1 MYLVQLLLP
10 LQDNAGIT
18 FPRRDFEIVRT
29 ELTERYGGVT
39 AYLRSPAAGVWTT
52 EEGTVARDQVVMV
65 EVVVEDLDRGW
76 WGAYRYEL
84 EARFRQAEILMR
96 ALVCE
101 RL

>member
-1 MYLVQLLLP
+1 MHLVQLLLP
-10 LQDNAGIT
+10 LRDNAGVA
-18 FPRRDFEIVRT
+18 FPRRDFETVRT
-29 ELTERYGGVT
+29 ELTARYGGVT

-65 EVVVEDLDRGW
+65 EVVVDDLDRGW